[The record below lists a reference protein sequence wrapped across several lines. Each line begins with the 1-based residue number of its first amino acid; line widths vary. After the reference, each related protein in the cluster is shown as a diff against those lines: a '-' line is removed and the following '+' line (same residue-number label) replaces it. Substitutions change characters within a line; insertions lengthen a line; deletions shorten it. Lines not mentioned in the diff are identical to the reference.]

1 MDVLQ
6 EVEKYTNTDPEAI
19 PADSRFLLEFDFDSL
34 YRSSFEK
41 QTYWV

>member
-6 EVEKYTNTDPEAI
+6 EVEKYMETDPEVI
-19 PADSRFLLEFDFDSL
+19 PADSRFLLDFDTDWL

-41 QTYWV
+41 QTY